1 MIKAALDNLQNIF
14 NRAFD
19 GICRVCVAFTALC
32 MAGFSFAA
40 GTELDSGTN
49 QPLEAIQVID
59 IVIVSSNYVTLGT
72 NTMSLEAATNVI
84 ARHRDTVDVI
94 AVHGSIAGNTP
105 AKTTSSTVADIARA
119 GVPMVFV
126 EQDEGYVWRRDSAG
140 ANGVRTVHIGTD
152 QYAALRQ
159 FWTRGKDG
167 ANPSSMPVLQTTVDA
182 DTATGSFALQRIELG
197 FFGKRVWLMHE
208 QREPDDK
215 SGTMGIRL
223 QRDW

>member
-1 MIKAALDNLQNIF
+1 
-14 NRAFD
+14 
-19 GICRVCVAFTALC
+19 
-32 MAGFSFAA
+32 MAGFCFAA